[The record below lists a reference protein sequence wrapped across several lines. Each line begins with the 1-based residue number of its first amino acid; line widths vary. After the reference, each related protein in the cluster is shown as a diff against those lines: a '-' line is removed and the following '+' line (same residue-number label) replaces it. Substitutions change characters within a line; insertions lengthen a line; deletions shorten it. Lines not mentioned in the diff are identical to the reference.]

1 MRVKKTPGHLPRS
14 LLLVHGMRPLV
25 KEAISRERGGFPLYE
40 EVVSKDVNVDA
51 ALETAATFA
60 SSAPEASEKNG

>member
-1 MRVKKTPGHLPRS
+1 MGRARS
-14 LLLVHGMRPLV
+14 KGSYFTRNEEVSHCT
-25 KEAISRERGGFPLYE
+25 E

-60 SSAPEASEKNG
+60 SSAPEALGGKRLVAQGGSVLQ